1 MKISQKIKDFE
12 DSSDSEDSRPKVLY
26 SFEYFPPRTDTGVE
40 NLYERIDRMSLLNP
54 LWVDITWGAGG
65 STAALTLEI
74 TQHIQQFTGLDVM
87 MHLTCTNMT
96 KDTIDDALAKCH

>member
-12 DSSDSEDSRPKVLY
+12 DSSDSESNQYKVLY

-65 STAALTLEI
+65 STASLTLEI
-74 TQHIQQFTGLDVM
+74 T
-87 MHLTCTNMT
+87 
-96 KDTIDDALAKCH
+96 